1 MFDMISRLLPF
12 HIRTSLFCLG
22 QMADRENTTLGRSR
36 LRQGDQQNIFLLY
49 LSNNVLIIH
58 TLIIK
63 FMEMGCFLYTYK
75 D

>member
-12 HIRTSLFCLG
+12 HIRTSLFCRLG

-49 LSNNVLIIH
+49 LSNNVLII
-58 TLIIK
+58 
-63 FMEMGCFLYTYK
+63 YT
-75 D
+75 

>member
-36 LRQGDQQNIFLLY
+36 LRQGDQQNIFFY
-49 LSNNVLIIH
+49 
-58 TLIIK
+58 
-63 FMEMGCFLYTYK
+63 YTNEIMS
-75 D
+75 